1 MVWSN
6 DRPCALSVGL
16 PPGGLT
22 IGRELLA
29 QLGHDTTDDR
39 ISRRHAHVSAVE
51 GGFAVVDLRSRN
63 GTFAAGKAI
72 AEQEQLVGAPCVIR
86 TGRTVSVVVASLP
99 IVAANVPAR
108 AASDSNAFSIDTT
121 RVDDSRAYGL
131 AYNADG
137 TGVDTRTIAKGL
149 PVQRDAALSASK
161 HGDNLLVLGEPG
173 TGTRAIADCYAGAR
187 DTLEM
192 RIDGGAWG
200 APYPLPNGAVT
211 LQLSNPLA
219 LPVAAQHA
227 LLTQLSRRT
236 DLRVVTRSHQPI
248 AGVEGFSPILA
259 TRLSAST
266 ICVPPLRERPAALVT
281 FVTDVVR
288 AAAPTLPVHAT
299 LIETCLL
306 RPWPGNYREIRDQL
320 TAIAIDLLDDGK
332 RAFRGE
338 DLPLS
343 IGYAKSSAV
352 ITINGASMEQLEQTD
367 LRRRR
372 DSTKPDID

>member
-1 MVWSN
+1 MVWSD
-6 DRPCALSVGL
+6 DRPCELLVPV

-29 QLGHDTTDDR
+29 QLGHNTTDDR
-39 ISRRHAHVSAVE
+39 ISRRHAHVTSVD
-51 GGFAVVDLRSRN
+51 GGFAIVDLRSRN
-63 GTFAAGKAI
+63 GTFAAGKAV
-72 AEQEQLVGAPCVIR
+72 AEQEQLVAAPCVIR
-86 TGRTVSVVVASLP
+86 TGRTVSVVMASLP
-99 IVAANVPAR
+99 VAPKEPAR
-108 AASDSNAFSIDTT
+108 AEGNAFSVDTT

-137 TGVDTRTIAKGL
+137 TGVDSRTIARGL
-149 PVQRDAALSASK
+149 PVERDAAVVAAKRS
-161 HGDNLLVLGEPG
+161 DNLFILGEPG
-173 TGTRAIADCYAGAR
+173 TGTRAIGDCYAGAR

-211 LQLSNPLA
+211 LHLSNPLA

-236 DLRVVTRSHQPI
+236 DLRVVTRSHTPI

-259 TRLSAST
+259 ARLSAAV
-266 ICVPPLRERPAALVT
+266 IRVPPLRERPAALVS
-281 FVTDVVR
+281 FVTEVVR
-288 AAAPTLPVHAT
+288 AAAPGLPVHAT

-306 RPWPGNYREIRDQL
+306 RPWPGNFREVREQL
-320 TAIAIDLLDDGK
+320 TSLATDLADDGK

-343 IGYAKSSAV
+343 IGYEQSSAM
-352 ITINGASMEQLEQTD
+352 ITIGGASMQQLEQTD